1 MCGIAGWLGHPPT
14 DHGVAEGLARALH
27 HRGPDRCGIESWPE
41 ATLVHT
47 RLSIIDLS
55 PSGAQPMANED
66 GSVWVVFNGEIYNH
80 RELRRELEGR
90 GHRFRGHSDTEVLP
104 HLYEEEGRQG
114 LARLQGMFALAIYDV
129 RRKTLVLARDRF
141 GIKPLFY
148 APGRECFAFASEIN
162 ALREVPG
169 IDFQVNR
176 QALYDLTA
184 LTFIPTPDTFYMGIR
199 GLQPAEVVQAQ
210 WVDDAVVWSTQ
221 AYHQWA
227 IPTAPTL
234 TMAEAVDRA
243 DDLMTT
249 AVQRQLE
256 SEVPL
261 GTLLSGGI
269 DSSLVSAL
277 AQQNGVDGLRSFN
290 VRFAEKDYDETWAAV
305 AVADYIGSR
314 HETLDMD
321 EVPGSWDHITGV
333 LRQAGQPFADPSI
346 FAVNGVCR
354 AMRQYVTVAL
364 SGDGG
369 DEGFGGY
376 DPYWKLARIVRL
388 QQLPAVAW
396 RGAAAALSVL
406 SRYGLVPE
414 RLPQRLRA
422 YGSANDDTS
431 VIQHLFCWMSED
443 DLRYLCRDQA
453 CLPVRRWFEPQWD
466 HGLAP
471 GAPRLERLSRQLTEV
486 HTRLHLAND
495 FLFKVD
501 SASMQESLEVR
512 VPLLDEAL
520 FAFGLSLPH
529 HLKVKGQT
537 CKTVLRALARRRLPD
552 AVAKKPKRG
561 FAVPVDQ
568 WVDAAFKGRVKET
581 LLGSAS
587 RLPEFYRPDVYRP
600 MVDAFC
606 EGNAYRGLGQW
617 DLYRWVIL
625 FLSVQLALE
634 RDST

>member
-14 DHGVAEGLARALH
+14 DHGVAVRMAQALH
-27 HRGPDRCGIESWPE
+27 HRGPDTRGIESWPQ

-66 GSVWVVFNGEIYNH
+66 GAVWTVFNGEIYNH
-80 RELRRELEGR
+80 RELRRELEAR

-104 HLYEEEGRQG
+104 HLYEEEGPACI
-114 LARLQGMFALAIYDV
+114 ARLHGMFALAIYDTE
-129 RRKTLVLARDRF
+129 RKTLLLARDRF

-148 APGRECFAFASEIN
+148 APGRECLAFASEIN

-176 QALYDLTA
+176 QGLYDLTA
-184 LTFIPTPDTFYMGIR
+184 LTFIPAPDTFYMGIKAV
-199 GLQPAEVVQAQ
+199 QPAEVVQAQ
-210 WVDDAVVWSTQ
+210 WVDEAVVWSTQ
-221 AYHQWA
+221 VYHRWS
-227 IPTAPTL
+227 IPRAPAL
-234 TMAEAVDRA
+234 TMAEAVDRTDA
-243 DDLMTT
+243 LMTT
-249 AVQRQLE
+249 AVQGQLE
-256 SEVPL
+256 SDVPL

-269 DSSLVSAL
+269 DFSLVSAV
-277 AQQNGVDGLRSFN
+277 AQKTRGDGLRSFN

-305 AVADYIGSR
+305 AVANHIGSR

-321 EVPGSWDHITGV
+321 EVPGSWDHITSV

-354 AMRQYVTVAL
+354 AMRKYVTVAL

-376 DPYWKLARIVRL
+376 DPYSKLARIICL
-388 QQLPAVAW
+388 QQLPTAAR
-396 RGAAAALSVL
+396 RGAAAVLPAL
-406 SRYGLVPE
+406 SRYGLIPAH
-414 RLPQRLRA
+414 LPQRLQV
-422 YGSANDDTS
+422 YGGAADDTS
-431 VIQHLFCWMSED
+431 VIQHLFCWMSD
-443 DLRYLCRDQA
+443 DELRYLCRGQSV
-453 CLPVRRWFEPQWD
+453 LPVRRLFELQWD
-466 HGLAP
+466 HGLPP

-501 SASMQESLEVR
+501 SASMQESLEIR

-529 HLKVKGQT
+529 HLKVKGRM
-537 CKTVLRALARRRLPD
+537 CKTVLRKLALRRLPD

-568 WVDAAFKGRVKET
+568 WVDAAFKARVRET
-581 LLGSAS
+581 LLGFSS
-587 RLPEFYRPDVYRP
+587 RLPEFYRPDIYRP
-600 MVDAFC
+600 MVEAFC
-606 EGNAYRGLGQW
+606 EGDAYRGLGQW

-634 RDST
+634 RH